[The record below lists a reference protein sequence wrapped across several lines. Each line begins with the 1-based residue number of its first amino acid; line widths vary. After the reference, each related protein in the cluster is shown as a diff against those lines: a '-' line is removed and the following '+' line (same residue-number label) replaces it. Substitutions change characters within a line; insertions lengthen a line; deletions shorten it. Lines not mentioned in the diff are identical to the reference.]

1 MNKKDIKLMFFLAYK
16 NIIKSKST
24 FIVIVAVM
32 AMSFLSI
39 TFFSAIID
47 GLSYEF
53 EESMIEGQTGHLM
66 IEPSN
71 EESFIFNSDR
81 LEKNI
86 SKIPGVI
93 GVSSRLES
101 NILITYKNEE
111 LGAPVFFIDPIDEQK
126 VSNFHESL
134 IEGSF
139 LSYKD
144 TSEIIIGSD
153 LLEQYAPID
162 DTKKRFNLRIG
173 DNIIL
178 TFNNGY
184 KKEYKIKGIFKTG
197 SKFNDD
203 KILINKEEYFS
214 IFNKEDISH
223 KILIKLPSRGLEKEY
238 IQKIEALGIIEQIN
252 PWETKI
258 GMIKQFVGSLQ
269 ITNQITGFIGL
280 LTAFA
285 TIYIIIFI
293 NVTNKRKQI
302 GILKAIGIK
311 KKIILGSYIIQS
323 FIYGFVGVIF
333 GNIIMQILL
342 ALLASYPLSMPIGDV
357 VPLLTIGKLLT
368 TSFILIL
375 ASIVAGFFPSRK
387 ASNDNILDAIFGG

>member
-53 EESMIEGQTGHLM
+53 EESMIDGQTGHLM

>member
-53 EESMIEGQTGHLM
+53 EESMIDGQTGHLM

-223 KILIKLPSRGLEKEY
+223 KILVKLPSRGLEKEY

>member
-357 VPLLTIGKLLT
+357 VPLLTIGKLLI

>member
-53 EESMIEGQTGHLM
+53 EESMIDGQTGHLM

-223 KILIKLPSRGLEKEY
+223 KILVKLPSRGLEKEY

-368 TSFILIL
+368 NSFILIL

>member
-1 MNKKDIKLMFFLAYK
+1 MNKKDLKLMFFLAYK
-16 NIIKSKST
+16 NIVKSKST
-24 FIVIVAVM
+24 FFVIVAVM

-66 IEPSN
+66 IEPSR
-71 EESFIFNSDR
+71 EESFIFTSDR

-93 GVSSRLES
+93 GVASRLES

-111 LGAPVFFIDPIDEQK
+111 LGAPIFFIDPVDEQK

-144 TSEIIIGSD
+144 TDEIIIGAD
-153 LLEQYAPID
+153 LLEKYAPEG
-162 DTKKRFNLRIG
+162 DTKKRFNLRVG
-173 DNIIL
+173 DNVIL

-203 KILINKEEYFS
+203 KILINKKEYFS
-214 IFNKEDISH
+214 IFNKDDISH

-238 IQKIEALGIIEQIN
+238 IQKIKALGIAEQIN
-252 PWETKI
+252 PWQTKI

-311 KKIILGSYIIQS
+311 KKIILGSYIMQS
-323 FIYGFVGVIF
+323 FIYGFIGVIL
-333 GNIIMQILL
+333 GNVIMQILL
-342 ALLASYPLSMPIGDV
+342 ILLASHPLSMPIGDV

-368 TSFILIL
+368 TSLILIF